1 MPEMRFLMLLTT
13 FIEVIRRIRAVDRS
27 VRNVKSSIG
36 YGYAGDM
43 LRLQILQRIAR
54 GHRSMLRISR

>member
-1 MPEMRFLMLLTT
+1 MPEMQFLMLLTN

-36 YGYAGDM
+36 YGYAGM
-43 LRLQILQRIAR
+43 WNHVLLSTVLKLSERN
-54 GHRSMLRISR
+54 

>member
-36 YGYAGDM
+36 YGYARTGVPEM
-43 LRLQILQRIAR
+43 YIVL
-54 GHRSMLRISR
+54 